1 MENWITKLSSQIKGD
16 RRGYSFN
23 SKAFLAGTNR
33 THNIGT
39 SRRDGA
45 PHAFTVRTT
54 RRYPRKPHAR
64 ILHAARVGRG
74 TRHLRSDF
82 DFDYGPRMVWRTWN
96 VFRRAD
102 LAGWKKITSA
112 VHAKGGRMF
121 SQLWHVGR
129 SSHVSMTNGATP
141 VAPSVIPEYGQ
152 DSTPSVSTPSGWF
165 KPSPHRALGIS
176 EIPGIVED
184 YRKAAER
191 AKAAGFDGVELHAA
205 TGWLG
210 NWPDTGCRF
219 QGGRT
224 HIVGHQRYNLCP
236 SL

>member
-1 MENWITKLSSQIKGD
+1 MENWITKLSSQIKRD

-82 DFDYGPRMVWRTWN
+82 DFDYRPRMVWRTWN

-129 SSHVSMTNGATP
+129 S
-141 VAPSVIPEYGQ
+141 PSVIPEYGQ

-165 KPSPHRALGIS
+165 KPC
-176 EIPGIVED
+176 
-184 YRKAAER
+184 
-191 AKAAGFDGVELHAA
+191 DGVELHAA